1 MAHADFYDGHETLNE
16 TSDRANFF
24 AKFSRFFPGEAGK
37 AKVLLVRSPRGSGG
51 LDVKNDL
58 FGSSVPSRNL
68 IFKRTWNVIDLGLA
82 GSLKMSS
89 KMSLTQHSVG
99 ADTRM
104 HGMELRTVRPAFRR
118 SLRHKL

>member
-1 MAHADFYDGHETLNE
+1 MFRN
-16 TSDRANFF
+16 
-24 AKFSRFFPGEAGK
+24 FSRRGLK
-37 AKVLLVRSPRGSGG
+37 ARVLLVVSPRGSGG

-58 FGSSVPSRNL
+58 FGSSVHSCNL
-68 IFKRTWNVIDLGLA
+68 ICKRTLRVIDLGLA
-82 GSLKMSS
+82 GSPKMSS

-99 ADTRM
+99 ADARM